1 MKFNSNLMKIQYLPF
16 LLILVFYSCDKS
28 KVSVAIP
35 NKNYQGVWLVRS
47 VSGAVKDDPALVSMN
62 KFYKGRWIKYDKD
75 SSFTTNIN
83 GQYDYGK
90 YSVKANDPH
99 IVILNSFR
107 GDSYNINSAYD
118 NAGKGTINHTI
129 SIPEMTGTQEYQIL
143 CTVKVFNYGD
153 PKYDT
158 YSAENN
164 YWRLPAE
171 SSENDSL
178 LCKRLINHIDF
189 WIAYLNTAD
198 KLELSSFEYSNLNTC
213 FIFSNYGVQALKYEK
228 WENSFKSLFYT
239 REEAERAF
247 KLLSKAFYKCTFE
260 KNENAYIQG
269 INLFSQIKYQL
280 NQAIKTKG

>member
-1 MKFNSNLMKIQYLPF
+1 MFNFRLMKIQHLFFF
-16 LLILVFYSCDKS
+16 LIFGFLSCDKT
-28 KVSVAIP
+28 KVTVDIP
-35 NKNYQGVWLVRS
+35 EKNYEGVWIVRS
-47 VSGAVKDDPALVSMN
+47 VTGKVKDDPALVSMD
-62 KFYKGRWIKYDKD
+62 KFYKGRWIKYNND
-75 SSFTTNIN
+75 SSYTTNIN

-90 YSVKANDPH
+90 YKVKVDDPK
-99 IVILNSFR
+99 VVFLNSFR
-107 GDSYNINSAYD
+107 GDTYNINAVYD
-118 NAGKGTINHTI
+118 NAGRGTINHRI
-129 SIPEMTGTQEYQIL
+129 SIPEMTGTQEYEIL
-143 CTVKVFNYGD
+143 CTVKDFNYGD
-153 PKYDT
+153 PAYDT

-178 LCKRLINHIDF
+178 LTKRLINHIDF

-260 KNENAYIQG
+260 KNENAYTQG
-269 INLFSQIKYQL
+269 INLFTQIKYQL
-280 NQAIKTKG
+280 NQAIKSGE